1 MKNMTLGFKLI
12 TGGILFVLI
21 PLMVVGLFAVF
32 EASRSLKELASEQAT
47 TIAQDVANMT
57 DLVLKEE
64 LRSTRQLAL
73 MEEVLTTLGAPGEPS
88 ENGMTRS
95 EMLTK
100 NLSDIRN
107 ETGQDYESILVV
119 DTTGTTIA
127 DGTNGDNT
135 RAKLSIKDRDYFKQ
149 AMSGT
154 SNVGQAIK
162 SKISG
167 KPVVPICAPVRNEN
181 GVIIG
186 AVATVLSIDFLSEK
200 IVTIKVGETGYPF
213 IIDRTGLTVVH
224 PNEQHVLN
232 TNLGKAKGME
242 EITRQMMNLETGVGE
257 YVFEGITKIAGFAP
271 VNITEW
277 SVGVTQPSEE
287 FLAASNRIRNIIIIV
302 ALIFL
307 GISVTTVVFFARG
320 ITKPINEVIRNLT
333 NGASEVSAASEEV
346 SASSQ
351 QLAESSSEQAA
362 SIEEISSSLEE
373 ITSMTRQNADN
384 ANTANI
390 GSTKALHASQKGVST
405 MEKMIEAIDRIKSSA
420 DETAKIIKTI
430 DEIAFQTNLLALNAA
445 VEAARA
451 GEAGAGF
458 AVVAEEVRNLA
469 QRCAE
474 AAKDTATLIDE
485 SQTNAD
491 NGVNVTRDVASILDE
506 IGKISKE
513 VAQVSS
519 EVSAAT
525 EEQVQGISQ
534 VNTAISQMDKVTQT
548 IAANS
553 EESAASSEE
562 LTSQSVELQRMV
574 DVLVDIVG
582 GANDNAHN
590 GRHSVH
596 LQEAISHNKAL
607 PGRSAIRPHKSFD
620 IPAKSHTI
628 VKSAEETIP
637 LDEDEYIPF

>member
-1 MKNMTLGFKLI
+1 MKNMTLGLKLV

-21 PLMVVGLFAVF
+21 PLMVVGVFAVF
-32 EASRSLKELASEQAT
+32 EASGALRELASEQAT
-47 TIAQDVANMT
+47 NIAQDVANMT

-73 MEEVLTTLGAPGEPS
+73 MEEVLTTLEAPGDPS

-95 EMLTK
+95 ETLTK
-100 NLSDIRN
+100 NLSEIRN
-107 ETGQDYESILVV
+107 EAGQDYEAILVV
-119 DTTGTTIA
+119 DTTGATIA
-127 DGTNGDNT
+127 DGTNGENT
-135 RAKLSIKDRDYFKQ
+135 RAKLSIKDREYFKQ
-149 AMSGT
+149 AMSGV

-167 KPVVPICAPVRNEN
+167 KPAVPLCAPVRNDN
-181 GVIIG
+181 GAIIG

-213 IIDRTGLTVVH
+213 IIDHTGLTVVH

-242 EITRQMMNLETGVGE
+242 EITRRMMNLETGVDD
-257 YVFEGITKIAGFAP
+257 YVFESISKIAGYAP
-271 VNITEW
+271 VETTAW
-277 SVGVTQPSEE
+277 SVGVTQPAEE
-287 FLAASNRIRNIIIIV
+287 FLAASNSIRNIIIMV
-302 ALIFL
+302 AIIFL
-307 GISVTTVVFFARG
+307 GISVITVIFFARG

-373 ITSMTRQNADN
+373 ITSMTRQNAEN

-390 GSTKALHASQKGVST
+390 GSTKALNASQKGVST
-405 MEKMIEAIDRIKSSA
+405 MEKMIDAIDRIKSSA

-491 NGVNVTRDVASILDE
+491 NGVTVTRDVASILDE

-574 DVLVDIVG
+574 DVLVSIVSG
-582 GANDNAHN
+582 GNDNGRN
-590 GRHSVH
+590 GNKSPQ
-596 LQEAISHNKAL
+596 LQQTISPSRTLAS
-607 PGRSAIRPHKSFD
+607 RTAATSHKSFD
-620 IPAKSHTI
+620 MTEKSQTI
-628 VKSAEETIP
+628 VKRPEDTIP

>member
-1 MKNMTLGFKLI
+1 MKNMTLGFKLVA
-12 TGGILFVLI
+12 GGILFVLI
-21 PLMVVGLFAVF
+21 PLMVVGVFAVF
-32 EASRSLKELASEQAT
+32 EASGALKELASEQAT
-47 TIAQDVANMT
+47 NIAQDVANMT

-64 LRSTRQLAL
+64 LRATRQMAL
-73 MEEVLTTLGAPGEPS
+73 MEEILVALESPGEQT

-100 NLSDIRN
+100 NLSEIKN
-107 ETGQDYESILVV
+107 ETGQDYETILVV
-119 DTTGTTIA
+119 DTSGTTVA
-127 DGTNGDNT
+127 DGTNGDNI
-135 RAKLSIKDRDYFKQ
+135 RANLSIKEREYFKQ
-149 AMSGT
+149 AMSGVA
-154 SNVGQAIK
+154 NVGQAVK

-167 KPVVPICAPVRNEN
+167 KPIVPICAPVRNEN
-181 GVIIG
+181 GAIIG

-200 IVTIKVGETGYPF
+200 IVSIQVGETGYPF
-213 IIDRTGLTVVH
+213 ITDRTGLTVVH

-232 TNLGKAKGME
+232 TNLSKMNGME
-242 EITRQMMNLETGVGE
+242 SIMRRMMSLETGVDE
-257 YVFEGITKIAGFAP
+257 YTFEGIDKIAGFAP
-271 VNITEW
+271 IEITEW

-287 FLAASNRIRNIIIIV
+287 FLAASNTIRNTIIIV

-307 GISVTTVVFFARG
+307 AISVTTVIFFARG

-390 GSTKALHASQKGVST
+390 GSTKALTAAQKGVGT
-405 MEKMIEAIDRIKSSA
+405 MEKMTEAIDRIKASA

-474 AAKDTATLIDE
+474 AAKDTATLIEE

-491 NGVNVTRDVASILDE
+491 NGVVVTRDVAGILDE

-574 DVLVDIVG
+574 DMLVSIVG
-582 GANDNAHN
+582 GNKDSGRN
-590 GRHSVH
+590 GIAPGQ
-596 LQEAISHNKAL
+596 LQQMTNPARAL
-607 PGRSAIRPHKSFD
+607 SSRSA
-620 IPAKSHTI
+620 AKPQNTFEKPQTI
-628 VKSAEETIP
+628 VKSAEDTIP
-637 LDEDEYIPF
+637 LDDDEYIPF